1 MSPAPTRLVAVRL
14 PLDPGPTIDPFA
26 LAGSDGM
33 VFQHDGR
40 VVVGL
45 GCARAVDLPHGLDS
59 AAEVDAA
66 TAVLS
71 EVRCDDRFDTTTSGV
86 LGFGALPFERSDPA
100 SLTVP
105 EVIYGREPSG
115 QEWVTVIADRP
126 DRLPTQPGGLR
137 SWLSERMT
145 APPGPGA
152 DPPPPPRIAPLT
164 TDDSFRAMVAGA
176 LSLIGRGRLAKVVL
190 ARQVDVTMADTV
202 DIADLLRRWHRL
214 EPDCAVFSM
223 PGADGQFVGAS
234 PELLVERSGTRVHCR
249 PLAGTTDRLAGTPG
263 SVLPAELLGSRK
275 DGREH
280 HLVVEAIRQALEPLC
295 TELATPSSPD
305 LVHLHNITHLGTS
318 MNGTLAP
325 DPEGS
330 VPSALQLVAALHP
343 TPAVGGVP
351 TREARSVIADL
362 EPRSRG
368 NYAGPVGYVDGAGD
382 GKWMLGIRS
391 MSVNGRVAH
400 LAAGVGIVE
409 GSSPDVE
416 LAETNLK
423 LTAVFHALAPGVP
436 FSTTGPSI
444 TGDTA
449 ATSGGRRQAV
459 S

>member
-1 MSPAPTRLVAVRL
+1 VSPAPAPLVAVRL
-14 PLDPGPTIDPFA
+14 PLDAGPALDPFA
-26 LAGSDGM
+26 LAGADGI
-33 VFQHDGR
+33 VFHHGGR

-45 GCARAVDLPHGLDS
+45 GCALSVDLPHGLDS
-59 AAEVDAA
+59 TAEVDGVGALLAA
-66 TAVLS
+66 
-71 EVRCDDRFDTTTSGV
+71 VRCDDRFDTGTSGV

-105 EVIYGREPSG
+105 EVTYGREASG

-126 DRLPTQPGGLR
+126 ERLPSRPEGLR
-137 SWLSERMT
+137 PWLSDRIT
-145 APPGPGA
+145 APAGSGA
-152 DPPPPPRIAPLT
+152 GGTPPRIAPLT
-164 TDDSFRAMVAGA
+164 TDDSFRAMVAEA

-190 ARQVDVTMADTV
+190 ARQVDVTMADAV
-202 DIADLLRRWHRL
+202 DIVELLRRWHRL

-223 PGADGQFVGAS
+223 PGSQGQFVGAS
-234 PELLVERSGTRVHCR
+234 PELLVERSGPRVHSR
-249 PLAGTTDRLAGTPG
+249 PLAGTTDRVAGTA
-263 SVLPAELLGSRK
+263 SVLPVELLGSRK

-318 MNGTLAP
+318 MTGTLSSSR
-325 DPEGS
+325 DGS
-330 VPSALQLVAALHP
+330 MPTALQLVAALHP

-351 TREARSVIADL
+351 AVLARSVIADL

-368 NYAGPVGYVDGAGD
+368 NYAGPVGYVDAAGD

-391 MSVNGRVAH
+391 MSVNSRVAH

-409 GSSPDVE
+409 GSIPEVE

-436 FSTTGPSI
+436 FSTAGTVTVADARPA
-444 TGDTA
+444 DV
-449 ATSGGRRQAV
+449 RRQAV
-459 S
+459 G